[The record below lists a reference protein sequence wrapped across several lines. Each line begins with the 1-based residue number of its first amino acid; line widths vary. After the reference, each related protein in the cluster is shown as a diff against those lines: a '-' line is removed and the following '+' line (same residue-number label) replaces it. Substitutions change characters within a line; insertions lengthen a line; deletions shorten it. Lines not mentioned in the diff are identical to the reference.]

1 MALLLELQRR
11 IPDGWFLRRLL
22 PALLFVVVAV
32 VGGGQLGHRDWN
44 DVGLARDR
52 IADALPLKG
61 GLTADGAAT
70 LVLVV
75 LAAVA
80 VALVVPFA
88 ADGIGAL
95 SAGAWPWWLAS
106 LAGRLTRWRA
116 RRWTSPQEIG
126 REAVRARA
134 AGHELRAARLDARR
148 ARTAPVRPMSP
159 TWSGDRLRAA
169 ERSARAES
177 ATDLPGEWAR
187 LLLEVPDASRAALG
201 EARDAY
207 QAACE
212 ALVWSVAFT
221 AVGIWWWPAGLGGI
235 ILWLVA
241 WRSLRGAADGLCRT
255 AEAVVALRRTTPPP
269 PA

>member
-11 IPDGWFLRRLL
+11 IPDGWFLRRLM

-32 VGGGQLGHRDWN
+32 VGGGQLGHRKWD

-52 IADALPLKG
+52 IAGALPLNG

-70 LVLVV
+70 LLLVV

-80 VALVVPFA
+80 VALALPLGAGGV
-88 ADGIGAL
+88 GAL
-95 SAGAWPWWLAS
+95 AAGAWPWWLAS
-106 LAGRLTRWRA
+106 LARRLTRWRV
-116 RRWTSPQEIG
+116 RRWTPPQEIG

-134 AGHELRAARLDARR
+134 AGRELRAARLDARR
-148 ARTAPVRPMSP
+148 ARAAPLRPTSP

-169 ERSARAES
+169 EQSARAETG
-177 ATDLPGEWAR
+177 TDLPGEWTR

-235 ILWLVA
+235 VLWLVS
-241 WRSLRGAADGLCRT
+241 WRSLRRAADGLCHT
-255 AEAVVALRRTTPPP
+255 AEAVVALQRTAPPP
-269 PA
+269 PT

>member
-22 PALLFVVVAV
+22 PALLFVVVAL
-32 VGGGQLGHRDWN
+32 VGGGQLGHRHWD
-44 DVGLARDR
+44 DIALARDR
-52 IADALPLKG
+52 IAGALPLNG
-61 GLTADGAAT
+61 GLTAGGAAT

-80 VALVVPFA
+80 VGLAVPLA
-88 ADGIGAL
+88 ADAVGAL
-95 SAGAWPWWLAS
+95 SAGAWPWWLTPVAR
-106 LAGRLTRWRA
+106 RLTRWRVS
-116 RRWTSPQEIG
+116 RWTSPEEIG

-148 ARTAPVRPMSP
+148 VRAAPVRPTSP
-159 TWSGDRLRAA
+159 TWSGDRIRAA
-169 ERSARAES
+169 EQSARTQAG
-177 ATDLPGEWAR
+177 TDLPGEWTR

-221 AVGIWWWPAGLGGI
+221 AVGLWWWPAGLGGTV
-235 ILWLVA
+235 LWLVS
-241 WRSLRGAADGLCRT
+241 WRTLRRAADGLCHT
-255 AEAVVALRRTTPPP
+255 AEAVVALRRAAPAP